1 MSSLWRRDSIIACD
15 GPDRE
20 VYCKLCYAKK
30 YGPKGYGF
38 GGGAAFLQCDTLP
51 NGLEMDQSLKAT
63 LNPSTTSI
71 KAAEGEGCPR
81 CGGAVYAAEQQL
93 AKGTMWHKRCF
104 SCADCKR
111 PLDSVLACDGPNKE
125 IYCKN
130 CYGKRWG
137 PKGFG
142 YGHTPTLVS
151 VSGDTETP
159 LESKPL
165 SKPTEGEGCA
175 RCGFAVYAAEQM
187 ISKNRIWHKRCY
199 SCNECHRSLDST
211 NMNDAPNGEIYCLG
225 CYPIE
230 AAPIYFTIG
239 GVLSDHDNDLLFKKT
254 IDELNFD
261 PTLVPKNTTL
271 YSASMLMDPNP
282 IRTALKVCNY
292 LITQQVYAIVVSHPM
307 RGEMSPAAVSYTG
320 GFYHIP
326 IIGISSR
333 DSAFSDKNIHIS
345 FIRTVAPY
353 SHQADVWTTMM
364 RHFSFRQVVIIH
376 SSDTDGNSLLG
387 RFQTHSQSSDEDAE
401 IKIEA
406 VFEFE
411 PELQNFT
418 SQLLEIKEARARVYL
433 LYANKEDASVIF
445 RDATALNMTREGHV
459 WIVTE
464 QALDAPNVPVGVLG
478 LQQINATNEAA
489 HIRDSF
495 YIKKQVLLDG
505 HTGKV
510 AFDENGDRLNAEYE
524 VVNIQSGHQHVSV
537 GQYFYSKFRRAM
549 TLSINDSAIIWPGG
563 GNSKPEGFI
572 IPTHLKVMTIQE
584 KPFVYA
590 REISSDKG
598 ELCDVMQKEL
608 PCPWF
613 NNSGEGDKSYCCRGY
628 CIDLLQKLA
637 HKINFTFDLVLSPDG
652 QYGNLATRNGTNRKE
667 WTGLIGELVYE
678 RADMIVAPLT
688 INPER
693 AQVIEFSKPFKYQ
706 GITILEK
713 KQPKTS
719 TLVSFL
725 QPFRDTL
732 WILVMVSV
740 HVVALVLYLLDRF
753 SPFGRFRL
761 ANTDATE
768 EDALNLSSAIWFA
781 WGVLLNSGIGEG
793 TPRSFSARV
802 LGMVWAGFA
811 MIIVASYTANLAAF
825 LVLDRPKTSLSG
837 INDPRLR
844 NPMEN
849 FTYATVRGSAVDMYF
864 RRQVELSNMYRTME
878 GNNYVTAEE
887 GIAAVKLGKLKAFIW
902 DSSRLEFEAAQDCD
916 LVTAGE
922 LFGRSGYGI
931 GLQKGSPWADSV
943 TLAVLDFHES
953 GLMEDLDTEWILQ
966 GNAQQCEHN
975 EKTPATLG
983 LKNMA
988 GVFILVA
995 AGIVGGVALIVIEI
1009 MYKRHQIRRQRR
1021 LELARHAAD
1030 KWRTMV
1036 EKRKNLRAT
1045 LESQRRLKSNGVNE
1059 SAHFPVRRS
1068 SVGVASGNTKAHPC
1082 WPVPPRSSA
1091 TPPNKSNVHPRQ
1103 PDYLDVVQLRRQV
1116 TEFSA

>member
-1 MSSLWRRDSIIACD
+1 
-15 GPDRE
+15 
-20 VYCKLCYAKK
+20 
-30 YGPKGYGF
+30 
-38 GGGAAFLQCDTLP
+38 
-51 NGLEMDQSLKAT
+51 MDQSLKAT
-63 LNPSTTSI
+63 LMPSTTSI

-111 PLDSVLACDGPNKE
+111 PLDSMLACDGPNKE
-125 IYCKN
+125 IYCKA
-130 CYGKRWG
+130 CYGRRWG

-151 VSGDTETP
+151 VGGDTETP
-159 LESKPL
+159 LESKPVN
-165 SKPTEGEGCA
+165 KAAEGEGCA

-187 ISKNRIWHKRCY
+187 ISKNKY
-199 SCNECHRSLDST
+199 SIIFTLSAIST
-211 NMNDAPNGEIYCLG
+211 ILVHITSHTTTLYVCMACPLWAVIRATPL
-225 CYPIE
+225 
-230 AAPIYFTIG
+230 YFTIG

-292 LITQQVYAIVVSHPM
+292 LIAQQVYAIVVSHPM
-307 RGEMSPAAVSYTG
+307 RGELSPAAVSYTG

-333 DSAFSDKNIHIS
+333 DSTFSDKNIHIS
-345 FIRTVAPY
+345 FLRTLAPY

-387 RFQTHSQSSDEDAE
+387 RFQTHSQSSDEEPE

-411 PELQNFT
+411 PGLESFT
-418 SQLLEIKEARARVYL
+418 RQLMEIKEARARVYL
-433 LYANKEDASVIF
+433 LYSSKEDAKVIF
-445 RDATALNMTREGHV
+445 RDATALNMTREGHA
-459 WIVTE
+459 WLANE
-464 QALDAPNVPVGVLG
+464 QALDAPNIPVGVLG
-478 LQQINATNEAA
+478 LRQINATNEAA

-510 AFDENGDRLNAEYE
+510 AFDENGDRLNAEYD
-524 VVNIQSGHQHVSV
+524 VVNIQTGHQHVSV

-549 TLSINDSAIIWPGG
+549 TLSINDTGIMWPGG
-563 GNSKPEGFI
+563 TTIKPEGFI

-590 REISSDKG
+590 REISPDKD
-598 ELCDVMQKEL
+598 ESCDSLQKEL
-608 PCPWF
+608 SCPWF
-613 NNSGEGDKSYCCRGY
+613 NNSGEGDKNYCCRGY

-637 HKINFTFDLVLSPDG
+637 QKINFTFDLVLSPDG
-652 QYGNLATRNGTNRKE
+652 QYGNLAARNGSNRKE

-678 RADMIVAPLT
+678 RADMIVSPLT

-761 ANTDATE
+761 ASTDATE

-878 GNNYVTAEE
+878 GNNYLTAED
-887 GIAAVKLGKLKAFIW
+887 GIAAVKQGKLKAFIW

-931 GLQKGSPWADSV
+931 GLQKGSPWADAV

-953 GLMEDLDTEWILQ
+953 GFMEDLDNEWILQ

-995 AGIVGGVALIVIEI
+995 AGIVCGIGLIIIEI

-1030 KWRTMV
+1030 KWRAMV

-1059 SAHFPVRRS
+1059 TGHFTVRRS
-1068 SVGVASGNTKAHPC
+1068 SVAVAGGTKSHPC
-1082 WPVPPRSSA
+1082 WPPSTRTSA
-1091 TPPNKSNVHPRQ
+1091 TPTLACRKTEGKSGVYQHPP
-1103 PDYLDVVQLRRQV
+1103 PDCLDVIQLRHQV